1 MRSRLVPLF
10 VLLYLLS
17 VAAPCASA
25 YLHAVPPSAAGS
37 YNPDKRPAHHLL
49 RVVGVCRAAQ
59 HPRPCVHALHTSSQ
73 ILHSPTLA
81 DHARDQRVYVQQSVS
96 GIDAI
101 QFFDPIRFM

>member
-17 VAAPCASA
+17 VAAPGAIA

-37 YNPDKRPAHHLL
+37 YNPDIRPVRHLR
-49 RVVGVCRAAQ
+49 RVVGGRAAQ
-59 HPRPCVHALHTSSQ
+59 HCRPCVHALHTSSQ
-73 ILHSPTLA
+73 ILHLLTIA
-81 DHARDQRVYVQQSVS
+81 DHARDQRVYVQQSVF